1 MEKLLQ
7 KIPALLAS
15 KISIFIYL
23 FLFFYLVIFAFITK
37 VVPAV
42 HSLSPDNN
50 VQLILGNYTNVLSA
64 VGASI
69 AAGNG
74 VVVRSR
80 MDKMQRRYEDMHQE
94 LTDKIAELHVKLEH
108 LEALRAAENAGDKK
122 DDTKAIA
129 KELQEN

>member
-64 VGASI
+64 LGASI

-80 MDKMQRRYEDMHQE
+80 MDKMQRRHEDMHQE

-108 LEALRAAENAGDKK
+108 LEALPAENAGDKK

>member
-50 VQLILGNYTNVLSA
+50 VQLILGNYTNVLS
-64 VGASI
+64 
-69 AAGNG
+69 
-74 VVVRSR
+74 VR
-80 MDKMQRRYEDMHQE
+80 
-94 LTDKIAELHVKLEH
+94 
-108 LEALRAAENAGDKK
+108 
-122 DDTKAIA
+122 
-129 KELQEN
+129 